1 MIPYNVA
8 SNNNIKEEVAMLQVI
23 KQLFKYFIIG
33 VLAVIPLVL
42 TIQIVMFTKDLL
54 TDIIVSLYGYSASYS
69 FTTTLLVLSIALLTY
84 IGYSLARYQRS
95 IIISAFDTIFEKI
108 PLLNTIYRVIKKVV
122 TMFATEGETVKREV
136 VYVEY
141 PKENVWVPAYVTNKI
156 GDMYVLF
163 VPTSPNPTS
172 GFTVVIHESRVVK
185 SEMTIEE
192 AASFIISIGADY
204 PKPEEAT
211 KLKS

>member
-1 MIPYNVA
+1 
-8 SNNNIKEEVAMLQVI
+8 MLQVI